1 MKKAIFKIQYND
13 KDITSHFD
21 NRLIS
26 LQIIDNSGFEA
37 DIFSIE
43 LDDSD
48 GKLELPK
55 RGVELNISFG
65 WNDDQGLI
73 FNNKFIV
80 DECEHNG
87 PPDTLTI
94 RGKSANFRESL
105 NVKREQSYDSITIE
119 KIVSQIAKRHNLEY
133 KIATEITNQTID
145 HADQTQE
152 SDASF
157 LARILSDYDAIAT
170 VKNGMLI
177 VFLSGAG
184 KTVTG
189 QILPNVIISRSSGD
203 SHSFSIADREAYTGV
218 KAYWLDYK
226 KAEFSSSASGSEN
239 SDDKSVLV
247 GAEGNV
253 KVLRHTYS
261 SKQNAH
267 RAATNQWKKL
277 QRGACQF
284 NMTLA
289 QGRPDLFPEMPVTVQ
304 GFKQEIDSSE
314 WIITRCTH
322 SITATGG
329 FITSLELEMKVE

>member
-26 LQIIDNSGFEA
+26 LQIIDNSGFDA
-37 DIFSIE
+37 DTFSIE

-48 GKLELPK
+48 GELALPK
-55 RGVELNISFG
+55 RGVELNVSFG
-65 WNDDQGLI
+65 WNDDHGLV
-73 FNNKFIV
+73 FNNKFVV
-80 DECEHNG
+80 DECEHHG
-87 PPDTLTI
+87 PPDTLVI

-105 NVKREQSYDSITIE
+105 NVKREQSYDSITLE
-119 KIVSQIAKRHNLEY
+119 NIVSQIAKRHNLQY
-133 KIATEITNQTID
+133 KIAAAIANQTID
-145 HADQTQE
+145 HTDQTQE

-157 LARILSDYDAIAT
+157 LTRILNDYNAIAT
-170 VKNGMLI
+170 IKNGMLI
-177 VFLSGAG
+177 IFLSGAA
-184 KTVTG
+184 KTVSG
-189 QILPNVIISRSSGD
+189 QTLPNVIINRSLGD

-226 KAEFSSSASGSEN
+226 KAKISSSTSGNAN

-253 KVLRHTYS
+253 KVLRHTYA

-267 RAATNQWKKL
+267 RAATNQWRKL

-284 NMTLA
+284 SMTLA

-322 SITATGG
+322 SITATNG
-329 FITSLELEMKVE
+329 FTTSIALEIKL

>member
-1 MKKAIFKIQYND
+1 MKKAIFKIKYND

-21 NRLIS
+21 NQLIA

-37 DIFSIE
+37 NTFSIE
-43 LDDSD
+43 LDDTD
-48 GKLELPK
+48 DKLELPK
-55 RGVELNISFG
+55 RGIELDIAFG
-65 WNDDQGLI
+65 WNDDRGLV

-80 DECEHNG
+80 DESEHHG
-87 PPDTLTI
+87 QPDTLTI
-94 RGKSANFRESL
+94 RGKSANFRESM
-105 NVKREQSYDSITIE
+105 NVKREQSYNAITID
-119 KIVSQIAKRHNLEY
+119 KIISQIAKRHNLEY
-133 KIATEITNQTID
+133 KIATEIANQTIN

-157 LARILSDYDAIAT
+157 LNRILSDYDAIAT

-177 VFLSGAG
+177 ILLLGAA
-184 KTVTG
+184 KTVSG
-189 QILPNVIISRSSGD
+189 KPLPSVIINRSSGD
-203 SHSFSIADREAYTGV
+203 RHSFSIADREAYTGV

-226 KAEFSSSASGSEN
+226 KAEISSSASGSEN

-247 GAEGNV
+247 GADGNV

-277 QRGACQF
+277 QLGACEF
-284 NMTLA
+284 SMTLA
-289 QGRPDLFPEMPVTVQ
+289 EGRPDLFPEMPVTVQ

-322 SITATGG
+322 SITAAGG
-329 FITSLELEMKVE
+329 FVTSLELEIKLE